1 MNVRDALRATG
12 AFVEYP
18 DAELD
23 LLVSVCDLR
32 RYASGD
38 ELCREGTVGRSCY
51 CVVAGA
57 IDVFKTMPQG
67 EVPIASMGPGAIAG
81 QVALTQKV
89 RRTATIRARGEA
101 VVLEFS
107 RDTFERLLGAS
118 SPLALRFQRQIAVA
132 GIRQLRDALKRIA
145 AVFDTDDGKAPA
157 SARGSA
163 APPPD
168 QAKAREVLALL
179 EGAKGWDL
187 SVETLDAV
195 EVVSMPRHPS
205 RRPSAY

>member
-1 MNVRDALRATG
+1 MTQATIAQISEYRTANG
-12 AFVEYP
+12 AYRPARIAFVQ
-18 DAELD
+18 
-23 LLVSVCDLR
+23 
-32 RYASGD
+32 ASWHHD
-38 ELCREGTVGRSCY
+38 IVDKAREGF
-51 CVVAGA
+51 VAEMAKLGFPSSA

-67 EVPIASMGPGAIAG
+67 EVPIASMGPGDIAG